1 MRRGVRRK
9 EADVKKLWKTVIDFF
24 GRIFFIFRHDIKKLF
39 LNPIAAV
46 LAVGLMVLPSLY
58 AWFNIEASW
67 DPYGNTGNLRVA
79 VANCDE
85 GCSLRGITVNVGN
98 SIVDSLAANE
108 DIGWLFMNEADAVEG
123 VKSGEYYA
131 AVVIPQEFSRDM
143 MSVLTPDMARPEL
156 KYYVNEK
163 TNAIA
168 PKITGT
174 AMTTVQKQVNA
185 SFIDQGMTVL
195 CDTIVNLYDAYVNAD
210 LPKASDID
218 AEKALQN
225 TIELLGDLSG
235 NLKEMQTVI
244 GVFQDTGETIDALLL
259 MVQQTLDLSQQH
271 FAAAGDAISAARP
284 QSGLGD
290 SLAEILDSLDVL
302 MDAASASSDRIYD
315 LTEDLAQ
322 SVEKDGKNAAAAAE
336 NLSGVIE
343 DNEKIIRRTKEI
355 FQNLENV
362 FRRPIE
368 EEKVTEAMKVTIPDL
383 RNPEQTIT
391 LSLYDALKNTAD
403 SLGNIASRFESA
415 ENSLK
420 KAKEDLRDLANR
432 LENGGS
438 AAGDEI
444 GTVRNELKEAGSQ
457 ITSAVKEFNDTA
469 RSGIENGMA
478 YFADAA
484 DSLSEAG
491 NELTSVFPYL
501 DITITGGRDALSSAG
516 DALDG
521 TVSLLSDLNTT
532 IGGTIENLQELK
544 EDVHEIQ
551 SSVNVKTI
559 LENALGIDFDDY
571 AGNTKEVAS
580 FLSSPVLID
589 TQTLY
594 PIENYGSSMTPFYT
608 ILAIWVGCL
617 LLVSIFKVNVKE
629 NGDLR
634 LRQFRHYHLY
644 LGRYMLFLTFSVIQA
659 LIMCLG
665 DLYLLGIQCPAPG
678 RFILAGILAAV
689 TFSNIVYTLTISLG
703 DVGKAVAIVLLIIQV
718 AGAGG
723 TFPVELTPSFF
734 NELNPFMPFTHG
746 INAMREC
753 IGGFYGNNYVTS
765 LIKMCVYFPVF
776 LLFGTVFRKPLIRM
790 MNFFHRK
797 LDETG
802 LM

>member
-559 LENALGIDFDDY
+559 LGKRSRHRFR
-571 AGNTKEVAS
+571 
-580 FLSSPVLID
+580 
-589 TQTLY
+589 
-594 PIENYGSSMTPFYT
+594 
-608 ILAIWVGCL
+608 
-617 LLVSIFKVNVKE
+617 
-629 NGDLR
+629 R
-634 LRQFRHYHLY
+634 LRRKYERSRF
-644 LGRYMLFLTFSVIQA
+644 FSV
-659 LIMCLG
+659 LTG
-665 DLYLLGIQCPAPG
+665 SNRHTD
-678 RFILAGILAAV
+678 AV
-689 TFSNIVYTLTISLG
+689 S
-703 DVGKAVAIVLLIIQV
+703 
-718 AGAGG
+718 
-723 TFPVELTPSFF
+723 
-734 NELNPFMPFTHG
+734 
-746 INAMREC
+746 
-753 IGGFYGNNYVTS
+753 
-765 LIKMCVYFPVF
+765 
-776 LLFGTVFRKPLIRM
+776 
-790 MNFFHRK
+790 HRK
-797 LDETG
+797 LRFFHDAFLHDPG
-802 LM
+802 YMGRLSAAGIDL